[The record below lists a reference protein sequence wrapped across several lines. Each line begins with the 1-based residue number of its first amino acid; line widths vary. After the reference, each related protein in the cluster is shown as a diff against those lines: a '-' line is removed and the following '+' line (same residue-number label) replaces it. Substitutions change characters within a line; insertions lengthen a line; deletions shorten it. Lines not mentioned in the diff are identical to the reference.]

1 MRLYKNIIIG
11 IVSSLIIAAVSTFPV
26 FASEN
31 FTTDVI
37 VEPSLT
43 VTIPSGP
50 LNLNLDPSSTTSGS
64 NNLTIT
70 VGTNNATGYKTIMTS
85 SSGNTDLVETTDN
98 TLTIP

>member
-1 MRLYKNIIIG
+1 MRKIKYILYIVAILG
-11 IVSSLIIAAVSTFPV
+11 IFLAFSGDSVV
-26 FASEN
+26 ASEN
-31 FTTDVI
+31 ITTDVNI
-37 VEPSLT
+37 EPSLT
-43 VTIPSGP
+43 VTIPSAP
-50 LNLNLDPSSTTSGS
+50 LVLNLDPSSTTSGS